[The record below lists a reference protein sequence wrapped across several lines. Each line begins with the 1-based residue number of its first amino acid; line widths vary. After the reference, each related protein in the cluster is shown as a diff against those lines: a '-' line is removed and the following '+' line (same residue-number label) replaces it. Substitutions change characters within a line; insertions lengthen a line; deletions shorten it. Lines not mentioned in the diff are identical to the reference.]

1 MNQERGKFVVLEG
14 GVGCGK
20 TTQFAKVC
28 DLIENNKWIRTREP
42 GGTPFGERMR
52 YLVQDEKAKDV
63 YIHPYASLFAYSS
76 ARANLIRGM
85 VIPNINKGMNI
96 LQDRYWY
103 STFAYQGAEGVS
115 KPLIWLVS
123 AIATRM
129 FNPDLVI
136 HYDVLPEV
144 GMQRKMDAIDS
155 DRYDEMQLEFHRKVR
170 RNYHQIKKFY
180 PGIWR
185 TVDASQSR
193 EKVFEDTKKLLRE
206 FSII

>member
-20 TTQFAKVC
+20 STQFFLLE
-28 DLIENNKWIRTREP
+28 DLTSGKNWRRTREP
-42 GGTPFGERMR
+42 GGTIFGEKIR
-52 YLVQDEKAKDV
+52 YLVQDEKDRKTS
-63 YIHPYASLFAYSS
+63 IHPYAALFAYSS
-76 ARANLIRGM
+76 SRANLIRGFL
-85 VIPNINKGMNI
+85 IPEINSGTNV
-96 LQDRYWY
+96 LQDRYWF

-115 KPLIWLVS
+115 KPVIWLVS

-129 FNPDLVI
+129 LKPDLVI
-136 HYDVLPEV
+136 HYDVLPEI

-170 RNYHQIKKFY
+170 RNYHQIRKFY

-185 TVDASQSR
+185 TIDASQSR
-193 EKVFEDTKKLLRE
+193 EKVFEDTKKVLSE